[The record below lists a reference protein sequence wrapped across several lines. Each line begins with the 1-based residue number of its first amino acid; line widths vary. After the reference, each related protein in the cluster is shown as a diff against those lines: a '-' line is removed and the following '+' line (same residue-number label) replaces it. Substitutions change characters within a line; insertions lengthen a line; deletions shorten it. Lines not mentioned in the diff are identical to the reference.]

1 MIVAEV
7 CQLTNMATGF
17 TIVGDRPFNKTIVI
31 LSNLRRAQL
40 IAKITEFDPTV
51 GVKTL
56 EGGQDYLIEWY
67 QNEIDPMIVD

>member
-56 EGGQDYLIEWY
+56 EGGQDYLIEW
-67 QNEIDPMIVD
+67 